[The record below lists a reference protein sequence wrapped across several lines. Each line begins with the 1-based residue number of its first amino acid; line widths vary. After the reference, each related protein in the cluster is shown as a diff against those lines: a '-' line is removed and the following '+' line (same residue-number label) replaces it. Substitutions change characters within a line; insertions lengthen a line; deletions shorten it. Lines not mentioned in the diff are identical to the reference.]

1 MAKTH
6 LKVVAVVSGRGQPKL
21 SKGQQA
27 FNKLIEQIEKK
38 RTQLAD
44 WEAAVLRYQKKY
56 TGELLPLADD
66 LMDRQVRMVHCLD
79 RASVQKGLS
88 KTERGAIAGLIV
100 DLADQLLANRDDA
113 ELKAIYNKH
122 SHSDYD
128 QEEAADIKRMKSM
141 MEDVLGVDLGDDLDM
156 SSGEDL
162 LKRLQAQMQEE
173 WAQEN
178 TKRQAWGE
186 RRPKRKKTAK
196 QLAKEAQQQAEEQ
209 QISLSIREV
218 YRKLASALHPDRE
231 TDTRERERKTALMQR
246 VNEAYEKRNLLQ
258 LLKLQ
263 LELEHIDQNTVN
275 NISEDRLKHYNKI
288 LKEQLTELEQEIFH
302 VEDGFVMQFGIDPFK
317 KVSPRTIMR
326 HLAGEIAEIQH
337 TICDIEKDM
346 LEFEDI
352 KKLKAWL
359 KKMRRQAA
367 EMDRFAG
374 FGDFEDFGSF
384 DDLKDCPF

>member
-6 LKVVAVVSGRGQPKL
+6 LKVVAVASGHDQHKL

-38 RTQLAD
+38 RAQLVD

-56 TGELLPLADD
+56 TGELQPLVDD
-66 LMDRQVRMVHCLD
+66 LMDRQVRMVHSLD

-88 KTERGAIAGLIV
+88 KIERGAIAGLIV

-128 QEEAADIKRMKSM
+128 QEEAADIKHMKSV
-141 MEDVLGVDLGDDLDM
+141 MEGVLGVDLGDDFDVN
-156 SSGEDL
+156 SGEEF
-162 LKRLQAQMQEE
+162 LKHIQSKMEEE

-178 TKRQAWGE
+178 VKRQAWEE
-186 RRPKRKKTAK
+186 RRSKRKKTAK
-196 QLAKEAQQQAEEQ
+196 QLAKEVQQQAEEQ

-231 TDTRERERKTALMQR
+231 TDARERERKTALMQR

-288 LKEQLTELEQEIFH
+288 LKEQLAELEREIYH
-302 VEDGFVMQFGIDPFK
+302 VEGEFVMQFNIDPFQ

-326 HLAGEIAEIQH
+326 HLTGEITEVQH
-337 TICDIEKDM
+337 AIRDIEKDM
-346 LEFEDI
+346 LELEDI
-352 KKLKAWL
+352 KKVKAWL
-359 KKMRRQAA
+359 KKMRLQAA
-367 EMDRFAG
+367 EMDDFAD
-374 FGDFEDFGSF
+374 FDDFEDFGDF

>member
-6 LKVVAVVSGRGQPKL
+6 LKVVAVASGHDQHKL
-21 SKGQQA
+21 SKGQQT

-38 RTQLAD
+38 RAQLVD

-56 TGELLPLADD
+56 TGELQPLVDD

-128 QEEAADIKRMKSM
+128 QQEAADIKHMKSV
-141 MEDVLGVDLGDDLDM
+141 MEGMLGVDLGDDFDAN
-156 SSGEDL
+156 SGEEF
-162 LKRLQAQMQEE
+162 LKHIQAKMQEE

-178 TKRQAWGE
+178 AKRQAWEE

-209 QISLSIREV
+209 QISLSIREA

-231 TDTRERERKTALMQR
+231 TDARERERKTALMQR

-275 NISEDRLKHYNKI
+275 NIGEDRLKHYNKI
-288 LKEQLTELEQEIFH
+288 LKEQLVELEQEIFH

-317 KVSPRTIMR
+317 KVSPRTVMR
-326 HLAGEIAEIQH
+326 HLASEIVEVQH
-337 TICDIEKDM
+337 TIRDIEKDM
-346 LEFEDI
+346 LAFEDI

-367 EMDRFAG
+367 EVDDFAG
-374 FGDFEDFGSF
+374 FDDFKDFGGF

>member
-6 LKVVAVVSGRGQPKL
+6 LKVVAVASGHDQHKL
-21 SKGQQA
+21 SKGQQT

-38 RTQLAD
+38 RAQLVD

-56 TGELLPLADD
+56 TGELQPLVDD

-128 QEEAADIKRMKSM
+128 QQEAADIKHMKSV
-141 MEDVLGVDLGDDLDM
+141 MEGMLGVDLGDDFDAN
-156 SSGEDL
+156 SGEEF
-162 LKRLQAQMQEE
+162 LKHIQAKMQEE

-178 TKRQAWGE
+178 AKRQAWEE

-231 TDTRERERKTALMQR
+231 TDARERERKTALMQR

-275 NISEDRLKHYNKI
+275 NIGEDRLKHYNKI
-288 LKEQLTELEQEIFH
+288 LKEQLVELEQEIFH

-317 KVSPRTIMR
+317 KVSPRTVMR
-326 HLAGEIAEIQH
+326 HLASEIVEVQH
-337 TICDIEKDM
+337 TIRDIEKDM
-346 LEFEDI
+346 LAFEDI

-367 EMDRFAG
+367 EVDDFAG
-374 FGDFEDFGSF
+374 FDDFKDFGGF

>member
-6 LKVVAVVSGRGQPKL
+6 LKVVAVVSGHDQPKL

-38 RTQLAD
+38 RAQLAD
-44 WEAAVLRYQKKY
+44 WEAAILRYQKKY
-56 TGELLPLADD
+56 AGELLPLVDD

-79 RASVQKGLS
+79 RASVKKGLS
-88 KTERGAIAGLIV
+88 KTERSAIAGLIV

-113 ELKAIYNKH
+113 ELKDIYNKH

-128 QEEAADIKRMKSM
+128 QEEAEDIKHMKSV
-141 MEDVLGVDLGDDLDM
+141 MEGVLGVDIGDDLDV

-162 LKRLQAQMQEE
+162 LKRLQAKMQEE

-178 TKRQAWGE
+178 AKRQTWEE

-231 TDTRERERKTALMQR
+231 TDIRERERKTALMQR

-288 LKEQLTELEQEIFH
+288 LKEQLVELEQEIFH
-302 VEDGFVMQFGIDPFK
+302 VEDEFVMQFNIDPFQ

-326 HLAGEIAEIQH
+326 YLTGEITEVQH
-337 TICDIEKDM
+337 AIRDIEKDM

-352 KKLKAWL
+352 KKFKAWL

-367 EMDRFAG
+367 EMDDFA
-374 FGDFEDFGSF
+374 DF